1 MFLQKLSRR
10 FVCVL
15 LCSTVQTG
23 AVQAPLS
30 MQIPGQGYTEVGCHC
45 FSRDLSNPGLKPVSP
60 ALVGVFF
67 TTEPTGK
74 PHICCCWTV
83 AKLCLT
89 LCDPTDCSMPGSS
102 VLYCLQ
108 SLLRFMFIESTE
120 SVMLSNHLILCCCL
134 LLLPSVFPRIRVFSN
149 ESAFC
154 IRWPKDWSFSFSQSF
169 QWIFRVDFL

>member
-10 FVCVL
+10 SVCWVVFCSADWSL
-15 LCSTVQTG
+15 LGSSVH
-23 AVQAPLS
+23 ANSWARRPRWVA
-30 MQIPGQGYTEVGCHC
+30 IPSPG
-45 FSRDLSNPGLKPVSP
+45 DLSDPGIKPVSP

-74 PHICCCWTV
+74 PHICCWWTV

-89 LCDPTDCSMPGSS
+89 LCDPMDCSTPGSP
-102 VLYCLQ
+102 VLYYLW

-120 SVMLSNHLILCCCL
+120 SVMLSNHLILCCHL
-134 LLLPSVFPRIRVFSN
+134 LLLPSIFTRIRVFSN

-154 IRWPKDWSFSFSQSF
+154 IRWPKDWSFSFNQSF